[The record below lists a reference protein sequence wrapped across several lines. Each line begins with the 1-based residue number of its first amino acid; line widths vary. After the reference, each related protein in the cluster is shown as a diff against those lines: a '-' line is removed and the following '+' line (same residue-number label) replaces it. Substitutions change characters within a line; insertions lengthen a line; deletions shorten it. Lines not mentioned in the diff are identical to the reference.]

1 MTGIAERVDPSGHA
15 GRGAPVLTEHRLPVT
30 RDAGP
35 VAGSGQRVRIG
46 HQIPLARHQQRR
58 LAELLVEQIRDVA
71 GPRQRLARPEP
82 DQQPR
87 VHHRRERHPTDR
99 AGGGPEQRP
108 HYGRDQIGARAH
120 RLREHMLRAVAARLR
135 KQFSELIVAAA
146 ETATCHFAGRLRASQ
161 VRGVDQQCALV
172 VGDHGRRLATLPQQL
187 ARAADRRGLAA
198 AQEPADQMDRHG
210 RHGIRPGEC
219 QTAQPEC
226 RVSRWREH

>member
-1 MTGIAERVDPSGHA
+1 MPDP
-15 GRGAPVLTEHRLPVT
+15 LPEAD
-30 RDAGP
+30 REG
-35 VAGSGQRVRIG
+35 RIG

-82 DQQPR
+82 DQQPC
-87 VHHRRERHPTDR
+87 VHHRRERHAIDR
-99 AGGGPEQRP
+99 AGNGPKQRP
-108 HYGRDQIGARAH
+108 HHGGDQIGARAH

-146 ETATCHFAGRLRASQ
+146 ETAACHFAGRLRASQ

-172 VGDHGRRLATLPQQL
+172 VGDHGRRLATMPQQL

-198 AQEPADQMDRHG
+198 AQEPADQMDRHS
-210 RHGIRPGEC
+210 RHRISPSE
-219 QTAQPEC
+219 
-226 RVSRWREH
+226 